1 MLEHELP
8 LRGNLLTSRFYSTM
22 PYSQQAPRPDDSDGV
37 NDAPKLLAD
46 RLSFLELDERDQ
58 ARLRA
63 LTPCLEDYSVTF
75 VEAFYRHLFA
85 FENSAR
91 FLREPQVVERLK
103 RAQQQHFLSLLQCEW
118 DTAYVDQRKRVGQMH
133 ANVGIDPEL
142 FLGAYNQYLQ
152 HSFRHYLSG
161 DGKPISPE
169 IETLMSLLKV
179 VFLDLGLTL
188 EAYFL
193 RATQNIQVALDM
205 YWKAN
210 IELRQF
216 AHLTSHDLKTPLATV
231 ANFCDEALD
240 EFGDQM
246 PSGAKELIASARD
259 RTFRMST
266 MIDELLHATTS
277 FDLARQLQ
285 EVSSQTAFGEAL
297 DRLRPAMQAKQITFN
312 SPETM
317 PIVWGDAI
325 RLRESFYN
333 VLANAL
339 KYVEAKT
346 GRITTTIQSR
356 DDEVEF
362 IIADNG
368 PGIPREELE
377 QIFAPFHRSTAH
389 RDRPGSGLGLYFTKT
404 MLEYQGGKVW
414 AESAP
419 GDGSSFHIVLRKPPS
434 D

>member
-1 MLEHELP
+1 
-8 LRGNLLTSRFYSTM
+8 M
-22 PYSQQAPRPDDSDGV
+22 PYSNQDSQPNNNDPA
-37 NDAPKLLAD
+37 NDAPKKLVA

-63 LTPCLEDYSVTF
+63 LVPRFEDYSVTF

-85 FENSAR
+85 FESSAR
-91 FLREPQVVERLK
+91 FLKEPAVVERLK

-118 DTAYVDQRKRVGQMH
+118 DTSYVEQRKHVGQTH
-133 ANVGIDPEL
+133 ANVGIDPEM
-142 FLGAYNQYLQ
+142 FLGAYNQYVQ
-152 HSFRHYLSG
+152 HSFRHYLSSE
-161 DGKPISPE
+161 DRSISPE

-193 RATQNIQVALDM
+193 RATQNIQKALDM

-240 EFGDQM
+240 EFGDRM
-246 PSGAKELIASARD
+246 PSGAKELISSARD

-285 EVSSQTAFGEAL
+285 EVSSQAAFGEAL
-297 DRLRPAMQAKQITFN
+297 DRLRPAIQAKQISFQA
-312 SPETM
+312 PETM
-317 PIVWGDAI
+317 PVVWGDAI

-346 GRITTTIQSR
+346 GRIATTIRNRS
-356 DDEVEF
+356 DEVEF
-362 IIADNG
+362 VVADNG

-389 RDRPGSGLGLYFTKT
+389 RHRPGSGLGLYFTKT

-414 AESAP
+414 AESTP
-419 GDGSSFHIVLRKPPS
+419 GEGSSFHIVLRKPPS